1 MSKKLTVMVSSTV
14 YGVEELLDRVYSL
27 LTAFG
32 YEVWM
37 SHKGTVPVSSNETA
51 FESCLKAVEKCDLFL
66 GIITPQYGSGVDATG
81 LSITHQEMKK
91 AIELNKPRWFLAH
104 DHVVF
109 ARKLLNDLWCVD
121 DDENARDENGKRVK
135 GPFVGTE
142 GRSKLKLSRKAS
154 SISDIRVIQMYEDA
168 TMEQL
173 PQDDRQGN
181 WVQKF
186 DRDDDANL
194 FVVAQFSRYQDV
206 EQRLT
211 EHFQNVSQVSASV
224 GARHE

>member
-1 MSKKLTVMVSSTV
+1 MSKKLKVMVSSTV

-27 LTAFG
+27 LTTFG

-51 FESCLKAVEKCDLFL
+51 FESCIKAVEKCDLFL

-81 LSITHQEMKK
+81 LSITHKEMKK

-104 DHVVF
+104 DQVVF
-109 ARKLLNDLWCVD
+109 ARRLLMDLGYKTQ
-121 DDENARDENGKRVK
+121 EKRSGLALRK
-135 GPFVGTE
+135 G
-142 GRSKLKLSRKAS
+142 SA
-154 SISDIRVIQMYEDA
+154 SISNLKVIDLYEDA
-168 TMEQL
+168 TMEHL
-173 PQDDRQGN
+173 PLDDRQGN

-194 FVVAQFSRYQDV
+194 FVLAQFSRYQDV
-206 EQRLT
+206 EQRLK
-211 EHFQNVSQVSASV
+211 EHFKDVTKVQQSV
-224 GARHE
+224 GEHDE

>member
-37 SHKGTVPVSSNETA
+37 SHKGSVPVSSNETA

-81 LSITHQEMKK
+81 LSITHKEMKK

-104 DHVVF
+104 DQVVF
-109 ARKLLNDLWCVD
+109 ARRLLMDLGYKTQ
-121 DDENARDENGKRVK
+121 EQRSELTLRK
-135 GPFVGTE
+135 G
-142 GRSKLKLSRKAS
+142 AA
-154 SISDIRVIQMYEDA
+154 SISNIKVIDLYEDA

-173 PQDDRQGN
+173 PLDDRQGN

-224 GARHE
+224 GASHE

>member
-14 YGVEELLDRVYSL
+14 YGVEELLDRIYTL
-27 LTAFG
+27 LTTFG

-81 LSITHQEMKK
+81 LSITHKEMKK

-104 DHVVF
+104 DQVVF
-109 ARKLLNDLWCVD
+109 ARRLLMDLGYKTQ
-121 DDENARDENGKRVK
+121 EQ
-135 GPFVGTE
+135 
-142 GRSKLKLSRKAS
+142 RSKLTLRKGAA
-154 SISDIRVIQMYEDA
+154 SISNIKVIDLYEDA

-173 PQDDRQGN
+173 PLDDRQGN

-224 GARHE
+224 GASHE

>member
-81 LSITHQEMKK
+81 LSITHKEMKK
-91 AIELNKPRWFLAH
+91 AIEFNKPRWFLAH
-104 DHVVF
+104 DQVVF
-109 ARKLLNDLWCVD
+109 ARRLLMDLGYKTQ
-121 DDENARDENGKRVK
+121 EQRSELTLRK
-135 GPFVGTE
+135 G
-142 GRSKLKLSRKAS
+142 AS
-154 SISDIRVIQMYEDA
+154 SISNIKVIDLYEDA

-173 PQDDRQGN
+173 PLDDRQGN

>member
-14 YGVEELLDRVYSL
+14 YGVEELLDRVYTL
-27 LTAFG
+27 LTTFG

-81 LSITHQEMKK
+81 LSITHKEMKK

-104 DHVVF
+104 DQVVF
-109 ARKLLNDLWCVD
+109 ARRLLMDLGYKTQ
-121 DDENARDENGKRVK
+121 EQ
-135 GPFVGTE
+135 
-142 GRSKLKLSRKAS
+142 RSKLTLRKGAA
-154 SISDIRVIQMYEDA
+154 SISNIKVIDLYEDA

-173 PQDDRQGN
+173 PLDDRQGN

-224 GARHE
+224 GASHE

>member
-14 YGVEELLDRVYSL
+14 YGVEEVLDRVYSL

-66 GIITPQYGSGVDATG
+66 GIITPQYGSGVDASG
-81 LSITHQEMKK
+81 LSITHKEMKK

-104 DHVVF
+104 DQVVF
-109 ARKLLNDLWCVD
+109 ARRLLMDLGYKTQ
-121 DDENARDENGKRVK
+121 EQRSELELRK
-135 GPFVGTE
+135 G
-142 GRSKLKLSRKAS
+142 AS
-154 SISDIRVIQMYEDA
+154 SISNIKVLDLYEDA
-168 TMEQL
+168 TMENL
-173 PQDDRQGN
+173 PLDDRQGN

-211 EHFQNVSQVSASV
+211 EHFQNISQVTASV
-224 GARHE
+224 GASHE

>member
-81 LSITHQEMKK
+81 LSITHKEMKK

-104 DHVVF
+104 DQVVF
-109 ARKLLNDLWCVD
+109 ARRLLMDLGYKTQ
-121 DDENARDENGKRVK
+121 EQRSELTLRK
-135 GPFVGTE
+135 G
-142 GRSKLKLSRKAS
+142 AA
-154 SISDIRVIQMYEDA
+154 SISNIKVIDLYEDA

-173 PQDDRQGN
+173 PLDDRQGN

-224 GARHE
+224 GANHE

>member
-14 YGVEELLDRVYSL
+14 YGVEELLDRVYTL

-81 LSITHQEMKK
+81 LSITHKEMKK

-104 DHVVF
+104 DQVVF
-109 ARKLLNDLWCVD
+109 ARRLLMDLGYKTQ
-121 DDENARDENGKRVK
+121 EQRSELTLHK
-135 GPFVGTE
+135 G
-142 GRSKLKLSRKAS
+142 AA
-154 SISDIRVIQMYEDA
+154 SISNIKVIDLYEDA

-173 PQDDRQGN
+173 PLNDRQGN

-206 EQRLT
+206 EQRLD
-211 EHFQNVSQVSASV
+211 EHFKNIEGVAATV
-224 GARHE
+224 GDTNE

>member
-81 LSITHQEMKK
+81 LSITHKEMKK

-104 DHVVF
+104 DQVVF
-109 ARKLLNDLWCVD
+109 ARRLLMDLGYKTQ
-121 DDENARDENGKRVK
+121 EQRSELILRK
-135 GPFVGTE
+135 G
-142 GRSKLKLSRKAS
+142 AA
-154 SISDIRVIQMYEDA
+154 SISNIKVIDLYEDA
-168 TMEQL
+168 TMEKL
-173 PQDDRQGN
+173 PLDDRQGN

-211 EHFQNVSQVSASV
+211 EHFQNVSQVSDSV
-224 GARHE
+224 GASNE

>member
-81 LSITHQEMKK
+81 LSITHKEMKK

-104 DHVVF
+104 DQVVF
-109 ARKLLNDLWCVD
+109 ARRLLMDLGYKTR
-121 DDENARDENGKRVK
+121 ELRSELALRK
-135 GPFVGTE
+135 G
-142 GRSKLKLSRKAS
+142 AS
-154 SISDIRVIQMYEDA
+154 SISNIKVIDLYEDS

-173 PQDDRQGN
+173 PLDDRQGN

-211 EHFQNVSQVSASV
+211 EHFQDVRSVADSV
-224 GARHE
+224 GERHE

>member
-32 YEVWM
+32 YEVWI

-81 LSITHQEMKK
+81 LSITHKEMKK

-104 DHVVF
+104 DQVVF
-109 ARKLLNDLWCVD
+109 ARRLLMDLGYKTQ
-121 DDENARDENGKRVK
+121 EQRSELTLRK
-135 GPFVGTE
+135 G
-142 GRSKLKLSRKAS
+142 AA
-154 SISDIRVIQMYEDA
+154 SISNIKVIDLYEDA
-168 TMEQL
+168 TMEKL
-173 PQDDRQGN
+173 PLDDRQGN

-224 GARHE
+224 GASHE

>member
-14 YGVEELLDRVYSL
+14 YGVEELLDRVYTL
-27 LTAFG
+27 LTTFG

-81 LSITHQEMKK
+81 LSITHKEMKK

-104 DHVVF
+104 DQVVF
-109 ARKLLNDLWCVD
+109 ARRLLMDLGYKTQ
-121 DDENARDENGKRVK
+121 EQRSELILRK
-135 GPFVGTE
+135 G
-142 GRSKLKLSRKAS
+142 AA
-154 SISDIRVIQMYEDA
+154 SISNIKVIDLYKDA

-173 PQDDRQGN
+173 PLDDRQGN

-224 GARHE
+224 GASHE

>member
-81 LSITHQEMKK
+81 LSITHKEMKK

-104 DHVVF
+104 DQVVF
-109 ARKLLNDLWCVD
+109 ARRLLIDLGYKTQ
-121 DDENARDENGKRVK
+121 EQRSELTLRK
-135 GPFVGTE
+135 G
-142 GRSKLKLSRKAS
+142 AS
-154 SISDIRVIQMYEDA
+154 SISNIKVIDLYEDA

-224 GARHE
+224 GVRHE

>member
-14 YGVEELLDRVYSL
+14 YGVEELLDRVYTL
-27 LTAFG
+27 LTTFG

-81 LSITHQEMKK
+81 LSITHKEMKK

-104 DHVVF
+104 DQVVF
-109 ARKLLNDLWCVD
+109 ARRLLMDLGYKTQ
-121 DDENARDENGKRVK
+121 EQRSELTLRK
-135 GPFVGTE
+135 G
-142 GRSKLKLSRKAS
+142 AA
-154 SISDIRVIQMYEDA
+154 SISNIKVIDLYEDA

-173 PQDDRQGN
+173 PLDDRQGN

-224 GARHE
+224 GASHE

>member
-81 LSITHQEMKK
+81 LSITHKEMKK

-104 DHVVF
+104 DQVVF
-109 ARKLLNDLWCVD
+109 ARRLLMDLGYKTQ
-121 DDENARDENGKRVK
+121 EQRSELTLRK
-135 GPFVGTE
+135 G
-142 GRSKLKLSRKAS
+142 AA
-154 SISDIRVIQMYEDA
+154 SISNIKVIDLYEDA

-173 PQDDRQGN
+173 PLDDRQGN

-206 EQRLT
+206 ELRLT

-224 GARHE
+224 GASHE

>member
-14 YGVEELLDRVYSL
+14 YGVEELLDRVYTL
-27 LTAFG
+27 LTTFG

-81 LSITHQEMKK
+81 LSITHKEMKK

-104 DHVVF
+104 DQIVF
-109 ARKLLNDLWCVD
+109 ARRLLMDLGYKTQ
-121 DDENARDENGKRVK
+121 EQRSELTLRK
-135 GPFVGTE
+135 G
-142 GRSKLKLSRKAS
+142 AA
-154 SISDIRVIQMYEDA
+154 SISNIKVIDLYEDA

-173 PQDDRQGN
+173 PLDDRQGN

-224 GARHE
+224 GASHE

>member
-14 YGVEELLDRVYSL
+14 YGVEELLDRVYTL
-27 LTAFG
+27 LTTFG

-104 DHVVF
+104 DQVVF
-109 ARKLLNDLWCVD
+109 ARRLLMDLGYKTQ
-121 DDENARDENGKRVK
+121 EQRSELTLRK
-135 GPFVGTE
+135 G
-142 GRSKLKLSRKAS
+142 AA
-154 SISDIRVIQMYEDA
+154 SISNIKVIDLYEDA

-173 PQDDRQGN
+173 PLDDRQGN

-224 GARHE
+224 GASHE

>member
-14 YGVEELLDRVYSL
+14 YGVEELLDRVYTL
-27 LTAFG
+27 LTTFG

-81 LSITHQEMKK
+81 LSITHKEMKK

-104 DHVVF
+104 DQVVF
-109 ARKLLNDLWCVD
+109 ARRLLMDLGYKTQ
-121 DDENARDENGKRVK
+121 EQ
-135 GPFVGTE
+135 
-142 GRSKLKLSRKAS
+142 RSKLILRKGAA
-154 SISDIRVIQMYEDA
+154 SISNIKVIDLYEDA

-173 PQDDRQGN
+173 PLDDRQGN

-224 GARHE
+224 GASHE

>member
-1 MSKKLTVMVSSTV
+1 MSKKLIVMVSSTV

-51 FESCLKAVEKCDLFL
+51 FESCLRAVEKCDLFL

-81 LSITHQEMKK
+81 LSITHKEMKK
-91 AIELNKPRWFLAH
+91 ALVLNKPRWFLAH
-104 DHVVF
+104 DQVVF
-109 ARKLLNDLWCVD
+109 ARRLLLDLGYKTQ
-121 DDENARDENGKRVK
+121 EERAQLTLKK
-135 GPFVGTE
+135 G
-142 GRSKLKLSRKAS
+142 AA
-154 SISDIRVIQMYEDA
+154 SISNLKVIDLYEDA

-173 PQDDRQGN
+173 PLDDRHGN

-186 DRDDDANL
+186 ERDDDANL
-194 FVVAQFSRYQDV
+194 FVVAQFSRYQDL
-206 EQRLT
+206 ELRLT
-211 EHFQNVSQVSASV
+211 EHFQDVTTVAEAV
-224 GARHE
+224 GERHE

>member
-81 LSITHQEMKK
+81 LSITHKEMKK

-104 DHVVF
+104 DQVVF
-109 ARKLLNDLWCVD
+109 ARRLLMDLGYKSQ
-121 DDENARDENGKRVK
+121 EQRSELTLRK
-135 GPFVGTE
+135 G
-142 GRSKLKLSRKAS
+142 AA
-154 SISDIRVIQMYEDA
+154 SISNIKVIDLYEDA

-173 PQDDRQGN
+173 PLDDRQGN

-224 GARHE
+224 GASHE

>member
-81 LSITHQEMKK
+81 LSITHKEMKK

-104 DHVVF
+104 DQVVF
-109 ARKLLNDLWCVD
+109 ARRLLMDLGYKTQ
-121 DDENARDENGKRVK
+121 EQRSELTLRK
-135 GPFVGTE
+135 G
-142 GRSKLKLSRKAS
+142 AA
-154 SISDIRVIQMYEDA
+154 SISNIKVIDLYEDA
-168 TMEQL
+168 TMEKL
-173 PQDDRQGN
+173 PLDDRQGN

-206 EQRLT
+206 ELRLT
-211 EHFQNVSQVSASV
+211 EHFQNVSQVSTSV
-224 GARHE
+224 GASHE